1 MDSLYL
7 IIFFILGTVLGG
19 FYTVL
24 GGRLAEED
32 YHFFPYRCNHCKHKL
47 SVLEVFPMISYFILR
62 GKCKHCGKKISI
74 LSVINTP

>member
-32 YHFFPYRCNHCKHKL
+32 YHFFRI
-47 SVLEVFPMISYFILR
+47 V
-62 GKCKHCGKKISI
+62 
-74 LSVINTP
+74 VIIVNINFLF